1 MGMEE
6 NRTNNMGFVSLKGE
20 GGMLL
25 QATFRADFEQ
35 SYEDTKKGFGWN
47 LILIYQIPQT
57 LCVRRL

>member
-6 NRTNNMGFVSLKGE
+6 NRTNNMGFVSLKGKD
-20 GGMLL
+20 GMLL

-57 LCVRRL
+57 L